1 MKSPQSLPTDD
12 ASSDEALRQKMAHD
26 EALAKKGLPGLLR
39 RRLIGAPLYAWRG
52 LRACFRS
59 EEAFRLQLMAA
70 AVMVP
75 LALLLDISPVEQ
87 VLLILPIALVLIVEL
102 LNTAI
107 ETVVNRVGSEFHE
120 LSGKAKDVASSAVLI
135 SLLTVV
141 GVWALV
147 LTPHVQLWLGYRVP

>member
-1 MKSPQSLPTDD
+1 MKTPESLPTDE
-12 ASSDEALRQKMAHD
+12 ASSDEAVRQKMAHD
-26 EALAKKGLPGLLR
+26 RALAQKGLTGLLR

-52 LRACFRS
+52 LRACFAT
-59 EEAFRLQLMAA
+59 EEAFRLQLLAA
-70 AVMVP
+70 GFMVP
-75 LALLLDISPVEQ
+75 GALLLDITAVEQ

-107 ETVVNRVGSEFHE
+107 ETVVDRIGPEFHP

-141 GVWALV
+141 LVWALV
-147 LTPHVQLWLGYRVP
+147 LTPHVQIWMASPVL